1 MTPLVLLPGMMC
13 DGRLFTPQIEVFST
27 ERTVLVPA
35 LSGDTTM
42 AGIAARVLEQAPVRF
57 ALCGLSMGGI
67 VAMEIVRQAR
77 EKVAGLAL
85 LDTNPLAEIKE
96 VQDRRAPQI
105 QRARAGQL
113 DSVMRDEMKPNYLS
127 HGDNRAEILDLCM
140 DMALEL
146 GPQVFCEQS
155 IALRDRPDQTET
167 LRQFDK
173 PALVLCGREDMLC
186 PIARHEL
193 MHDLLPRSKLVI
205 IDGAGHLPTLENP
218 AETTQALRCW
228 LKDVDDER

>member
-13 DGRLFTPQIEVFST
+13 DARLFTPQIEAFQP

-35 LSGDTTM
+35 LAGHTTM
-42 AGIAARVLEQAPVRF
+42 TDLAKRILDEAPRRF

-67 VAMEIVRQAR
+67 VAMEIIRLASDR
-77 EKVAGLAL
+77 VAGVAL
-85 LDTNPLAEIKE
+85 LDTNPLAEVKE
-96 VQDRRAPQI
+96 VQDRREPQI

-113 DSVMRDEMKPNYLS
+113 NSVMRDEMKPNYLS
-127 HGDNRAEILDLCM
+127 HGERRAEILDLCM
-140 DMALEL
+140 DMALGL
-146 GPQVFCEQS
+146 GSQVFCEQS

-167 LRQFDK
+167 LRQFYK
-173 PALVLCGREDMLC
+173 PALVLCGREDKLC

-193 MHDLLPRSKLVI
+193 MHDLLPQSELMI
-205 IDGAGHLPTLENP
+205 LDGAGHLPTLEKP
-218 AETTQALRCW
+218 VETTQALRHW

>member
-1 MTPLVLLPGMMC
+1 
-13 DGRLFTPQIEVFST
+13 
-27 ERTVLVPA
+27 
-35 LSGDTTM
+35 M

-77 EKVAGLAL
+77 EKVTGLAL

-96 VQDRRAPQI
+96 VQDRRGPQI

-155 IALRDRPDQTET
+155 IALRDRLDQTET

-193 MHDLLPRSKLVI
+193 MHDLLPQSKLVI
-205 IDGAGHLPTLENP
+205 IDGAGHLPTLEKP
-218 AETTQALRCW
+218 AETTQALHHW